1 MTKFEI
7 TIKTTN
13 DEAGFTPLQVDKV
26 EGTDLIQVLSQF
38 MMIIVQIHKKHNEE
52 ILRDTINKLREV
64 DDDIPF

>member
-1 MTKFEI
+1 MIKFEI

-26 EGTDLIQVLSQF
+26 EGTDLIQVLSQLL
-38 MMIIVQIHKKHNEE
+38 MVIAQIQKKYHEE
-52 ILRDTINKLREV
+52 VLRDTINKLREV